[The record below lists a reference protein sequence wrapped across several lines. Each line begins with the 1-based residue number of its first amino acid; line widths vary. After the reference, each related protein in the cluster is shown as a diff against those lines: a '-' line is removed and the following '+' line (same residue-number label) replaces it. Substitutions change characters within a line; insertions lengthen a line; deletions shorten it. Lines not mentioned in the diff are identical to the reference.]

1 MLVAMTYPRAKAMK
15 TTHAVKQ
22 DLLQYFGAIGA
33 SPGHRFTLRDFNQ
46 QVMMNVF
53 TPEEREGLD
62 LALREFIEAQI
73 LEQVSETEYVLAPQG
88 LSLVIELRRA
98 RLPSGR
104 LKGHEKPRRRRP
116 TSSRPPTT
124 GDTVDTRST

>member
-1 MLVAMTYPRAKAMK
+1 MK

-22 DLLQYFGAIGA
+22 DLLEYFGAIGA
-33 SPGHRFTLRDFNQ
+33 SPGHRFTIRDFNQ

-53 TPEEREGLD
+53 APAERDALD
-62 LALREFIEAQI
+62 LALQEFVDGGILQQI
-73 LEQVSETEYVLAPQG
+73 SRTEFVLAPQG
-88 LSLVIELRRA
+88 LSLVTELRRA

-104 LKGHEKPRRRRP
+104 LKGVEKPRRRRP

-124 GDTVDTRST
+124 GRGVDTRST